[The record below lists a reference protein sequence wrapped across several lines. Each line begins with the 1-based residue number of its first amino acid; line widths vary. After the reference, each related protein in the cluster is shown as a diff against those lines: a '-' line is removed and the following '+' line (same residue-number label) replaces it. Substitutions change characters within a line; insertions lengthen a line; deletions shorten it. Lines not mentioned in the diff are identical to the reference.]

1 MKKQLLPLFFLLSV
15 LSSLA
20 QNDAAGCED
29 HPLISRYPGAELA
42 WCETMAF
49 NEYHVAVGPQ
59 TGYRT
64 IDDWVD
70 LEGKV
75 YRLYYRITDGATMS
89 EVYQNYRNAIQ
100 RAGFEM
106 IAQGLHPERNV
117 GKEVGGNTWM
127 GTAFARNPIPT
138 GSGVKLFQGSPTSA
152 GMGYVAGRLS
162 RPTGDVYA
170 VLAAYQYSSE
180 ETVVLLDLIEEA
192 PLDDGKVTVD
202 IDYLAR
208 ELETKGAVALYGIYF
223 DFDQAVVKP
232 ESAETLEVIAD
243 LLKRD
248 AQLQLYVVGH
258 TDMKG
263 ALDYNLSLSE
273 RRARAVVDKLVSDY
287 GIAAGRLEGQGVG
300 PLSPRSANTSDGGR
314 SKNRRVELVRKM

>member
-1 MKKQLLPLFFLLSV
+1 MKKQLLPLFFLLPA
-15 LSSLA
+15 LSAPA
-20 QNDAAGCED
+20 QNAAAGCED
-29 HPLISRYPGAELA
+29 HPLISRYPGAALA

-59 TGYRT
+59 TGYRN
-64 IDDWVD
+64 IDEWID

-75 YRLYYRITDGATMS
+75 DRLYYSIADGATMS

-100 RAGFEM
+100 RAGFEVL
-106 IAQGLHPERNV
+106 AQGLHPERNV

-202 IDYLAR
+202 VDYLAR
-208 ELETKGAVALYGIYF
+208 ELEAKGAVALYGIYF

-232 ESAETLEVIAD
+232 ESKEALDVIASY
-243 LLKRD
+243 
-248 AQLQLYVVGH
+248 LQQHPEVRLYVVGH

-263 ALDYNLSLSE
+263 ELGYNLSLSE
-273 RRARAVVDKLVSDY
+273 RRARAVVDKLTGGY
-287 GIAAGRLEGQGVG
+287 GIAGGRLEGKGVG
-300 PLSPRSANTSDGGR
+300 PLSPRSANTSDEGR